1 MRAKNAFCLA
11 RRGIPDYSACN
22 GDRIA
27 LAGASRAAPRHLQP
41 SQKGVRS
48 VRYLLLAIII
58 VTSSMF
64 TFVHAQN
71 EVARGAAA
79 ETAVA
84 EPGPSIPAQDR

>member
-1 MRAKNAFCLA
+1 M
-11 RRGIPDYSACN
+11 
-22 GDRIA
+22 
-27 LAGASRAAPRHLQP
+27 
-41 SQKGVRS
+41 
-48 VRYLLLAIII
+48 RYLLLAIII
-58 VTSSMF
+58 LTSAMF